1 MTYLIVFLIILMG
14 MALNSKA
21 SKIQK
26 KIDTNEAIT
35 TYENLIYN
43 IVTGAE
49 KIRDIFIAV
58 MVGFIIPFCIL
69 FIPSAFVLVQMAVQ
83 VSNDLI
89 IPAVIIAAVISLLI
103 YSFMAIVIISEY
115 KKSAKKNEEINKE
128 YIE

>member
-1 MTYLIVFLIILMG
+1 MLYLIVFLIILMG

-49 KIRDIFIAV
+49 KIRDIFIVV

-89 IPAVIIAAVISLLI
+89 IPAIIIAVVISLLI

>member
-1 MTYLIVFLIILMG
+1 MLYLIVFLIILMG

-49 KIRDIFIAV
+49 KIRDIFIV
-58 MVGFIIPFCIL
+58 VKIK
-69 FIPSAFVLVQMAVQ
+69 
-83 VSNDLI
+83 
-89 IPAVIIAAVISLLI
+89 ISREQQKI
-103 YSFMAIVIISEY
+103 T
-115 KKSAKKNEEINKE
+115 
-128 YIE
+128 

>member
-1 MTYLIVFLIILMG
+1 MLYLIVFLIILMG

-49 KIRDIFIAV
+49 KIRDIFIVV

-89 IPAVIIAAVISLLI
+89 IPAIIIAVVISLLI
-103 YSFMAIVIISEY
+103 YSKISLCFVLILPVAIIIAPFTY
-115 KKSAKKNEEINKE
+115 V
-128 YIE
+128 Y

>member
-49 KIRDIFIAV
+49 KIRNIFIAV

-89 IPAVIIAAVISLLI
+89 IPAIIIAVVISLLI